1 MSRLEPGLR
10 PGYLEGAMTDLPPI
24 VSPCI
29 GVCTLETGTGL
40 CAGCLRT
47 TEEIAAWRDADNAW
61 RLATLQRLKERRRAR
76 GRTSAADSRPRRR
89 QPQPV

>member
-1 MSRLEPGLR
+1 MSF
-10 PGYLEGAMTDLPPI
+10 DLPPI

-29 GVCTLETGTGL
+29 GVCTLEAETGL

-47 TEEIAAWRDADNAW
+47 AAEIAVWRDTDNAE
-61 RLATLQRLKERRRAR
+61 RLVILQRLKERRRAR

-89 QPQPV
+89 QPQSA

>member
-1 MSRLEPGLR
+1 
-10 PGYLEGAMTDLPPI
+10 MTSDLPPI

-29 GVCTLETGTGL
+29 GVCTLEAETGL

-47 TEEIAAWRDADNAW
+47 TAEIAAWCDADNAW